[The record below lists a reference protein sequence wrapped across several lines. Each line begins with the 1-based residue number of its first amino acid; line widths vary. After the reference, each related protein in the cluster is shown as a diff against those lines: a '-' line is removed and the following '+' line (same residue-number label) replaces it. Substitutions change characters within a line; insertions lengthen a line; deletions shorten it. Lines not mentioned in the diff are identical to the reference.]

1 MTVGSR
7 WVRTNRIRSDA
18 ESDVGDEVR
27 PMNEKKRKTS
37 ALDSFVDRYAS
48 PALPLL
54 DESDNQVGLLAVEG
68 DGDAWSGAAA
78 AGDKKPVKKKKK
90 GKGKKSDEVKE
101 GSGAGRGI
109 ETLFRTSYRTNM
121 DLSSLADTKANIM
134 ISINGIIISIILA
147 SISPKIDANPWLILP
162 TTVLLLSCLVSIV
175 YAVLS
180 ARPRVHQQVITLDE
194 VRNNT
199 ANILFF
205 GNFVS
210 LREREYIVGMKEL
223 LQNSDT
229 LHEQMIK
236 DIYGLGRVLIKK
248 YGLLRISYTAFMFG
262 LISGVLLYNLVYVW
276 VVFLPPA
283 QSGSV
288 LP

>member
-1 MTVGSR
+1 MQ
-7 WVRTNRIRSDA
+7 
-18 ESDVGDEVR
+18 
-27 PMNEKKRKTS
+27 EKKRKTV
-37 ALDSFVDRYAS
+37 ALDSRDEAQDATY
-48 PALPLL
+48 PAFGEPVPADPP
-54 DESDNQVGLLAVEG
+54 DENEAG
-68 DGDAWSGAAA
+68 GA
-78 AGDKKPVKKKKK
+78 GNGKKKKK
-90 GKGKKSDEVKE
+90 KKQKKGDEKVS
-101 GSGAGRGI
+101 GSSRGI

-162 TTVLLLSCLVSIV
+162 TTVLLISCLISIV

-180 ARPRVHQQVITLDE
+180 ARPRVHKQTITLED

-205 GNFVS
+205 GNYVS
-210 LREREYIVGMKEL
+210 LKEQEYIAGMKEL

-229 LHEQMIK
+229 LYEQMIK
-236 DIYGLGRVLIKK
+236 DIYSLGLVLIKK
-248 YGLLRISYTAFMFG
+248 YQLLRVSYTAFMFG
-262 LISGVLLYNLVYVW
+262 LIAGVLLFNLVYLW
-276 VVFLPPA
+276 VVFWPTGA
-283 QSGSV
+283 AGAV

>member
-1 MTVGSR
+1 MH
-7 WVRTNRIRSDA
+7 
-18 ESDVGDEVR
+18 
-27 PMNEKKRKTS
+27 EKKRKTA
-37 ALDSFVDRYAS
+37 ALDSPDERGAFLAPAGHDENDVLEMSGVVD
-48 PALPLL
+48 
-54 DESDNQVGLLAVEG
+54 D
-68 DGDAWSGAAA
+68 DGDAWRDEAG
-78 AGDKKPVKKKKK
+78 AGDLKRAKKKKKKK
-90 GKGKKSDEVKE
+90 GKKPEQVKE
-101 GSGAGRGI
+101 VPASGSARGI

-180 ARPRVHQQVITLDE
+180 ARPRVHKNVITLEE

-229 LHEQMIK
+229 LREQMIK
-236 DIYGLGRVLIKK
+236 DIYGLGLVLIKK
-248 YGLLRISYTAFMFG
+248 YELLRVSYTVFMFG
-262 LISGVLLYNLVYVW
+262 LISGVLLFNLVYLW
-276 VVFLPPA
+276 VVLFPPA
-283 QSGSV
+283 RGGSLV
-288 LP
+288 P

>member
-1 MTVGSR
+1 MH
-7 WVRTNRIRSDA
+7 
-18 ESDVGDEVR
+18 
-27 PMNEKKRKTS
+27 EKKRKTT
-37 ALDSFVDRYAS
+37 ALDSPHDPLAGMLPEIYGEHNLAEGLEEAIGRTED
-48 PALPLL
+48 PA
-54 DESDNQVGLLAVEG
+54 
-68 DGDAWSGAAA
+68 GDARIG
-78 AGDKKPVKKKKK
+78 KKKKKK
-90 GKGKKSDEVKE
+90 GKKAKE
-101 GSGAGRGI
+101 GTVSVSGSARGI
-109 ETLFRTSYRTNM
+109 ETMFRTSYRTNM

-180 ARPRVHQQVITLDE
+180 ARPRVHQHVITLEE

-210 LREREYIVGMKEL
+210 LKEQEYIAGMKEL
-223 LQNSDT
+223 LQHSDT
-229 LHEQMIK
+229 LYEQMIK
-236 DIYGLGRVLIKK
+236 DIYSLGLVLIKK
-248 YGLLRISYTAFMFG
+248 YELLRVSYTVFMFG
-262 LISGVLLYNLVYVW
+262 LISGVLLFNLVYLW
-276 VVFLPPA
+276 VVFVPPA
-283 QSGSV
+283 PGGSL